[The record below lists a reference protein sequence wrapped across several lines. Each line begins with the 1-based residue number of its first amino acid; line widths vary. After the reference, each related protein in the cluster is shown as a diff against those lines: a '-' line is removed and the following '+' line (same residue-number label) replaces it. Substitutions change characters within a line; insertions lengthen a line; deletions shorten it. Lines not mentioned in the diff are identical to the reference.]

1 MLLCRDKDRIEVE
14 YALQNISSPIGVSEF
29 NVREL
34 LPENL
39 KSKLLFDTINVPI
52 VFIKTNALIS

>member
-1 MLLCRDKDRIEVE
+1 MREVCLSLSVMFVE

-29 NVREL
+29 NVKEL

-39 KSKLLFDTINVPI
+39 KSKLPTVEEVEEELNKLVE
-52 VFIKTNALIS
+52 N

>member
-14 YALQNISSPIGVSEF
+14 YALQNIASPIGVSEF
-29 NVREL
+29 NVKEL

-39 KSKLLFDTINVPI
+39 KSKLPTVEEVEKELNKFVED
-52 VFIKTNALIS
+52 

>member
-1 MLLCRDKDRIEVE
+1 MCTLSDAYEVE

-34 LPENL
+34 LPENMR
-39 KSKLLFDTINVPI
+39 SKLPTVEEVENEL
-52 VFIKTNALIS
+52 NAIASKID

>member
-1 MLLCRDKDRIEVE
+1 M
-14 YALQNISSPIGVSEF
+14 ALQNISSPIGVSEF

-39 KSKLLFDTINVPI
+39 KSKLPTVEEVEEELNKFV
-52 VFIKTNALIS
+52 K